1 LKVAFDPLYNSHNE
15 RKEVDMNEVQESDY
29 RGQYDPRMD
38 PISPFFDIRTW
49 FPEEPGDEGDRHYF
63 EDCE

>member
-1 LKVAFDPLYNSHNE
+1 
-15 RKEVDMNEVQESDY
+15 MNEVQESDY